1 MFNPLQT
8 IMQVILV
15 QDVANLGYKNDIV
28 KVKDGY
34 GRNYLIPN
42 KLAIIANESNVKQ
55 LNENL
60 KQQAKKLAQQLA
72 DAQAL
77 AEKLAATVI
86 NVAVKANEDG
96 KIFGTVTTA
105 QIAEAL
111 AAQGFD
117 IDRKVITVEP
127 VKELGETTASARL
140 HREVKA
146 EIKLN
151 VVAE

>member
-1 MFNPLQT
+1 ME
-8 IMQVILV
+8 VILI

-42 KLAIIANESNVKQ
+42 KMAIIANDSNRKQ
-55 LNENL
+55 LAENL
-60 KQQAKKLAQQLA
+60 KQQAKKMAQMLA

-77 AEKLAATVI
+77 AEKLAAMTI
-86 NVAVKANEDG
+86 TVAVKANEDG

-111 AAQGFD
+111 EAQGLD
-117 IDRKVITVEP
+117 VDKKIITVDA
-127 VKELGETTASARL
+127 VKELGEHVAYARL

-151 VVAE
+151 VVAAE

>member
-1 MFNPLQT
+1 ME
-8 IMQVILV
+8 VILI

-42 KLAIIANESNVKQ
+42 RLAVIANDS
-55 LNENL
+55 NL
-60 KQQAKKLAQQLA
+60 KQLQENMKQQAHKMAKILA
-72 DAQAL
+72 DAKEL
-77 AEKLAATVI
+77 AEKLAATVVT
-86 NVAVKANEDG
+86 VAVKANEDG

-105 QIAEAL
+105 EIAEAL
-111 AAQGFD
+111 EKQGLSVD
-117 IDRKVITVEP
+117 KKIITVEA
-127 VKELGETTASARL
+127 VKELGEHVAYARL

>member
-1 MFNPLQT
+1 ME
-8 IMQVILV
+8 VILI

-42 KLAIIANESNVKQ
+42 KLAIIASDSNVKQ

-111 AAQGFD
+111 AAQGFE
-117 IDRKVITVEP
+117 IDRRIISIEP
-127 VKELGETTASARL
+127 VKELGEAVASARL

>member
-1 MFNPLQT
+1 ME
-8 IMQVILV
+8 IILI

-42 KLAIIANESNVKQ
+42 KMAIIANESNKKI
-55 LNENL
+55 LAENL
-60 KQQAKKLAQQLA
+60 KQQAKKIAQALA

-77 AEKLAATVI
+77 AEKLAAVTLEVK
-86 NVAVKANEDG
+86 VKANEDG

-105 QIAEAL
+105 EIAQALEAMGL
-111 AAQGFD
+111 N
-117 IDRKVITVEP
+117 IDKKIISIEP
-127 VKELGETTASARL
+127 VKELGEAIAVAKL

>member
-1 MFNPLQT
+1 ME
-8 IMQVILV
+8 VILI

-42 KLAIIANESNVKQ
+42 KMAVIANDSNRKQ
-55 LNENL
+55 LAENL
-60 KQQAKKLAQQLA
+60 KQQAHKMAKLLA

-77 AEKLAATVI
+77 AEKLANTVI
-86 NVAVKANEDG
+86 TLSAKANEDG
-96 KIFGTVTTA
+96 KIFGTITTA
-105 QIAEAL
+105 QVSEAL
-111 AAQGFD
+111 AAQGIEVD
-117 IDRKVITVEP
+117 KKVISIEP
-127 VKELGETTASARL
+127 VKTLGEAVATAKL

-151 VVAE
+151 VIAE

>member
-1 MFNPLQT
+1 ME
-8 IMQVILV
+8 VILI

-42 KLAIIANESNVKQ
+42 RLAVIANNSNRKQ
-55 LNENL
+55 LAENL
-60 KQQAKKLAQQLA
+60 KQQAHKIAKLLA

-77 AEKLAATVI
+77 AEKLANTVI
-86 NVAVKANEDG
+86 TVAVKANEDG

-105 QIAEAL
+105 QVAEAL
-111 AAQGFD
+111 AAQGIE
-117 IDRKVITVEP
+117 IDKKVITIDEA
-127 VKELGETTASARL
+127 VKVLGEATATATAKL

-151 VVAE
+151 VVAAE

>member
-1 MFNPLQT
+1 
-8 IMQVILV
+8 MQVILV

-105 QIAEAL
+105 QIADAL

-117 IDRKVITVEP
+117 IDRKIITVEP
-127 VKELGETTASARL
+127 VKELGEAVATARL

>member
-1 MFNPLQT
+1 ME
-8 IMQVILV
+8 VILI

-42 KLAIIANESNVKQ
+42 KLAIIASESNVKQ

-60 KQQAKKLAQQLA
+60 KQQAKKLAQQLS

-111 AAQGFD
+111 QAQGFE
-117 IDRKVITVEP
+117 IDRKIITVEP
-127 VKELGETTASARL
+127 VKELGEVIAHARL

>member
-1 MFNPLQT
+1 
-8 IMQVILV
+8 MQVILV

-42 KLAIIANESNVKQ
+42 KLAIIANDSNVKQ

-72 DAQAL
+72 DAQAT

-105 QIAEAL
+105 QIADAL

-117 IDRKVITVEP
+117 IDRKIITVEP
-127 VKELGETTASARL
+127 VKELG
-140 HREVKA
+140 
-146 EIKLN
+146 
-151 VVAE
+151 